1 MKMSLAEGREKIT
14 ILRLMVV
21 TAALAVMIRGF
32 VEAPREF
39 AWDRSSRIID
49 RSMMLQ
55 DIAKKEDARA
65 RLSEAWDYPPLAENQ
80 RKKTEELRRALRVKP
95 PDPIGHVCFLITLFT
110 IPLLIAVIIVRGVI
124 RWRRRCDPA
133 C

>member
-21 TAALAVMIRGF
+21 TAALAVVIRGF

-39 AWDRSSRIID
+39 AWDKSSRIID
-49 RSMMLQ
+49 RAKMLQ

-65 RLSEAWDYPPLAENQ
+65 KLSEGWDYSRLAEYE
-80 RKKTEELRRALRVKP
+80 RKKAEELRRALQTNP
-95 PDPIGHVCFLITLFT
+95 PDPIGHVCFVTTLFT
-110 IPLLIAVIIVRGVI
+110 TPLLIAVIIVRGVI
-124 RWRRRCDPA
+124 RLRRRSDPA
-133 C
+133 R